1 LELIPRSLRYLGRQR
16 YLWNTFPN
24 LLAIRQGSDFDRP
37 NQEGKASRSSSVLEW
52 SGRVPSPAV
61 HVPATPGDAHAGAEA
76 ELEDDRQL
84 YVVNVL
90 FLESD

>member
-1 LELIPRSLRYLGRQR
+1 
-16 YLWNTFPN
+16 
-24 LLAIRQGSDFDRP
+24 
-37 NQEGKASRSSSVLEW
+37 LEW